1 MLLPPLSILGEARQN
16 DNFISASSVGTTV
29 DMNIDTDIESFCNTV
44 SYESNICVLLFEF

>member
-29 DMNIDTDIESFCNTV
+29 DMNIDTY